1 MGAKRSRSEG
11 IDGARGRRRAFRG
24 AAALSQRHLARRA
37 TLPIVALMIA
47 LSPTLPGAQAD
58 AIAPRTTL
66 LAIEHQ
72 VMCVTCKI
80 PLTVAESP
88 QADRERVFI
97 RGLIAEGQTE
107 AQIKDSLVAQY
118 GPSVLDLPSTKGFDL
133 AVYLVPI
140 AVVLAL
146 LGLLAFLLP
155 SWRSHALARRGAP
168 EDVPELSP
176 ADATRLDADL
186 ARFD

>member
-1 MGAKRSRSEG
+1 MALPVV
-11 IDGARGRRRAFRG
+11 ALVLALFPTLVCAQAG
-24 AAALSQRHLARRA
+24 AA
-37 TLPIVALMIA
+37 
-47 LSPTLPGAQAD
+47 
-58 AIAPRTTL
+58 APRTTL

-88 QADRERVFI
+88 QAARERVFI

-118 GPSVLDLPSTKGFDL
+118 GSSVLDLPSTKGFDL
-133 AVYLVPI
+133 AAYLVPI

-146 LGLLAFLLP
+146 LALLAFLLP
-155 SWRSHALARRGAP
+155 SWRRHALVRRGVV
-168 EDVPELSP
+168 EDVPELSA
-176 ADATRLDADL
+176 ADASRLDADL
-186 ARFD
+186 AQFE

>member
-1 MGAKRSRSEG
+1 MKAT
-11 IDGARGRRRAFRG
+11 RRLAL
-24 AAALSQRHLARRA
+24 AALMLA
-37 TLPIVALMIA
+37 LFP
-47 LSPTLPGAQAD
+47 PTLLCTQVSAA
-58 AIAPRTTL
+58 APRTTL

-88 QADRERVFI
+88 QAARERVFI

-107 AQIKDSLVAQY
+107 SQIKNSLVAQY

-133 AVYLVPI
+133 AAYLVPI

-146 LGLLAFLLP
+146 LALLAFLLP
-155 SWRSHALARRGAP
+155 SWRRHALARRDNA
-168 EDVPELSP
+168 EDTPELSP
-176 ADATRLDADL
+176 ADAARLDADL
-186 ARFD
+186 AQFD